1 MNNRPSMMDVMMVC
15 FFLQNLSRLVL
26 LVTATEQWYHH
37 DALVHSLFPCI
48 FLVSLRSS
56 KKMSATMM
64 CVPKKYDRVCR
75 RGLGQTQEHSKQQC
89 PPCMVIMRCRA
100 RSQQQTTCCQYL
112 CWILRYVSPIPPV
125 VSIMMARITA
135 AVVTRDT
142 RKTSI
147 TLINRANH
155 GTNSFVVLPG
165 ICFR

>member
-1 MNNRPSMMDVMMVC
+1 MVQFRMNNRPSMMDVMMVC

-112 CWILRYVSPIPPV
+112 C
-125 VSIMMARITA
+125 
-135 AVVTRDT
+135 
-142 RKTSI
+142 
-147 TLINRANH
+147 
-155 GTNSFVVLPG
+155 
-165 ICFR
+165 